1 MYAGQFAITSS
12 GNSLEQR
19 FSTNAQQK
27 FFEHAPPTV
36 CQLSSR

>member
-19 FSTNAQQK
+19 FPTSAQRK
-27 FFEHAPPTV
+27 FFKHAPPTA
-36 CQLSSR
+36 CQLNSR